1 MSHEALSK
9 PAKRLQ
15 DVISQVDLWRKVG
28 IAMIDT
34 NAFVMEM
41 LSAIQSISIYK
52 LCFSDIAR

>member
-15 DVISQVDLWRKVG
+15 DIISQVDLWRKVG

-52 LCFSDIAR
+52 LFCDIAL